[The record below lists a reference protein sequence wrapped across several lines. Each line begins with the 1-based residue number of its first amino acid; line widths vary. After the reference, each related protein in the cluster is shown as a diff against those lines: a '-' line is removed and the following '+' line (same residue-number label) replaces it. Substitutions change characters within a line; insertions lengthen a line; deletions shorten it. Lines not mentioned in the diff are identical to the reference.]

1 MAAEVK
7 EQTLGLAEAPTCQ
20 HHWVVDAPA
29 GAESRGVCRKCG
41 AIKGFRNAT
50 QDFVWEEERSAD
62 LGFLVAQQCSQGVG
76 GGGERRLTAWG
87 PPRDAPTRLGNPPGF
102 V

>member
-7 EQTLGLAEAPTCQ
+7 EQTLGLVEAPTCQ
-20 HHWVVDAPA
+20 HHWVVGAPA

-62 LGFLVAQQCSQGVG
+62 LAYWSLNNAPKVLA
-76 GGGERRLTAWG
+76 GEAN
-87 PPRDAPTRLGNPPGF
+87 AA
-102 V
+102 